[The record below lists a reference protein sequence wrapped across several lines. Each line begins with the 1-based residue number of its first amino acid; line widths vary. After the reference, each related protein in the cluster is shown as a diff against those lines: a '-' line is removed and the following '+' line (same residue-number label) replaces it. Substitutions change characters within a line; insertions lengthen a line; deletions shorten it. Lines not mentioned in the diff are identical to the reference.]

1 MVTPLGC
8 DVAVL
13 GAGVVGLST
22 AWLLA
27 RRGAA
32 VTLLDSGTAGA
43 GASLGAQGQLVPPS
57 PGLRPLF
64 RRSLALYTELAERT
78 GMPWDAEPAGTLV
91 LSAPGAAG
99 SGAAPRTFPDAATL
113 TGEELRALEPALG
126 PLAESGLLLSE
137 GRRIEPAAVLGA
149 LLAEA
154 TGAGAQLRLGLGPL
168 RLQEA
173 GAAGWALVRADGERL
188 TAPRVV
194 IAAGTGAR
202 SLLAPL
208 GLHVPLTPVNGRV
221 IVTEPAPFTLERIL
235 AESVIGV
242 PRSVAL
248 LAHQAPDG
256 ALVLGGSWYPHD
268 EAEPE
273 DLATRILHRAD
284 ALVPGTAR
292 LRITAQRGG
301 LRPFLPDR
309 VPVVDRLAPGLY
321 GCFGHGGEGYIAGP
335 GSAELLVDL
344 LAADQHGSARP
355 TAEQQT
361 LHAGFR
367 FGRWK
372 EHP

>member
-27 RRGAA
+27 RQGAA
-32 VTLLDSGTAGA
+32 VTLLDSGTAGS

-57 PGLRPLF
+57 PELRPLWQ
-64 RRSLALYTELAERT
+64 RSLALYAELAERT
-78 GMPWDAEPAGTLV
+78 GMPWDAEPPGTLV
-91 LSAPGAAG
+91 LSAPGAVDTSRA
-99 SGAAPRTFPDAATL
+99 RTFPDAEVL
-113 TGEELRALEPALG
+113 TGEELRTLEPALG
-126 PLAESGLLLSE
+126 PLVTAGLLLFE
-137 GRRIEPAAVLGA
+137 GRRIEPAAAVGA

-154 TGAGAQLRLGLGPL
+154 AGAGTALRLGLGPL
-168 RLQEA
+168 RLEEA
-173 GAAGWALVRADGERL
+173 GASGWAFVRADGERF

-194 IAAGTGAR
+194 IAAGAGAR
-202 SLLAPL
+202 ALLAPL
-208 GLHVPLTPVNGRV
+208 GLRVPLTSVSGRV
-221 IVTEPAPFTLERIL
+221 LVTEPAPFTLDHVL

-248 LAHQAPDG
+248 LAHQTPDG
-256 ALVLGGSWYPHD
+256 GLVLGGSWYPHD
-268 EAEPE
+268 EAEPD
-273 DLATRILHRAD
+273 DLAERILRRAD
-284 ALVPGTAR
+284 ELVPGVER

-309 VPVVDRLAPGLY
+309 APVVDRLAPGLY

-335 GSAELLVDL
+335 GSADLLVGL
-344 LAADQHGSARP
+344 LNAEQDRRAAPA
-355 TAEQQT
+355 AEQQA
-361 LHAGFR
+361 LLAGFR

-372 EHP
+372 EPT

>member
-22 AWLLA
+22 AVLLA

-32 VTLLDSGTAGA
+32 VTLLDSGTAGS

-57 PGLRPLF
+57 PRLRPLWQ
-64 RRSLALYTELAERT
+64 RSLALYTELAERT
-78 GMPWDAEPAGTLV
+78 GMPWDAEPTGTLV
-91 LSAPGAAG
+91 LSAPGEADG
-99 SGAAPRTFPDAATL
+99 APRTFPDATAL

-126 PLAESGLLLSE
+126 PLVETGLLLSE

-154 TGAGAQLRLGLGPL
+154 AGAGAQLRLGLGPL
-168 RLQEA
+168 RLEEA
-173 GAAGWALVRADGERL
+173 GAAGWAFVRADGERL
-188 TAPRVV
+188 TSPRVV
-194 IAAGTGAR
+194 IAAGAGAR

-208 GLHVPLTPVNGRV
+208 GLHVPLTPVSGRV
-221 IVTEPAPFTLERIL
+221 IVTEPAPFTLGRVL

-273 DLATRILHRAD
+273 DLAARILYRAD
-284 ALVPGTAR
+284 ELVPGTAR

-309 VPVVDRLAPGLY
+309 APVVGRLAPGLY

-335 GSAELLVDL
+335 GSADLLVGL
-344 LAADQHGSARP
+344 LVAEDDGQAQP

-361 LHAGFR
+361 LLDGFR
-367 FGRWK
+367 FDRWK
-372 EHP
+372 EHT